1 MGSDLEGTGEPWST
15 LYRRLP
21 SSLPAHLLSP
31 DSPIHHLLSQDSLAS
46 LILPALGASSCP
58 TTFHTSYSP
67 PAATLLRPRPASL
80 PGFTLSDLCLLQ
92 PHMGCSSRCLRV
104 KQGTCLCPHTA
115 EGSLPS
121 LQCLVLPGTGALV
134 QVLTNATPTRVN
146 WAAVEAGCAGD
157 SDPENQACS

>member
-1 MGSDLEGTGEPWST
+1 MEYSIQKTAVFLTSPSPLPRLSHSSPPISGFPCQPDTPPPWVLAPAPQPYT
-15 LYRRLP
+15 LP
-21 SSLPAHLLSP
+21 H
-31 DSPIHHLLSQDSLAS
+31 
-46 LILPALGASSCP
+46 
-58 TTFHTSYSP
+58 SP
-67 PAATLLRPRPASL
+67 PAATLLRPHPASL

-92 PHMGCSSRCLRV
+92 PHVGCSSRCLRV

-134 QVLTNATPTRVN
+134 QVLINATPTRVN